1 VRYRFAGAVIDTGT
15 FELRAG
21 ERVVDLEPQVFD
33 VLAHLIAHRDRVVPK
48 EELLDSIWGN
58 RFVSE
63 SALTTRIK
71 QARQAV
77 GDDGQAQRVIRT
89 VHGRG
94 YRFVAAVEELGEP
107 RPAADAALAQRPGA
121 APDVGGSLEPTPRT
135 HYVLNDDASI
145 AYQAF
150 GEGPDVVLIAG
161 FTTNVEV
168 QWEHPAIARFLRRLG
183 SFCRVTILDKR
194 GSGLS
199 ERLGAGEAPPLEQ
212 RADDVRAV
220 MDAAG
225 IDRATVFGSS
235 EGGSLAVLLAAGHPD
250 RVERLVLHG
259 TWARHPWYQD
269 PDRVNLPWLERT
281 WGTGAVFS
289 QLADTMGA
297 TAAGR
302 RFLGRLERQAATPG
316 TARRLTELMCAIDVT
331 GVLSSISVPTL
342 VIQRTDDAISGMA
355 EAHDLVAGIP
365 NARLV
370 ELPGRDHFVFSGD
383 TAPILSAV
391 EEFVVGTSAGPV
403 SSDRFLAT
411 VLFADIVGSTRAAA
425 DVGDARWRRELDEFS
440 SIAARCVSEHRGELV
455 GFAGDGLLAIFDGP
469 GRGVRAACD
478 LRDALA
484 PVGTEIRAGI
494 HTAEIERR
502 GRDVAGIGVH
512 IASRIADV
520 ADPGSVWVSR
530 TVTDLV
536 AGCGLAFES
545 CGEHRLRGVPD
556 PWVLYEV
563 TI

>member
-1 VRYRFAGAVIDTGT
+1 MRYRFAGTVVDTET
-15 FELRAG
+15 YELRRG
-21 ERVVDLEPQVFD
+21 ERVVDVEPQVFD
-33 VLAHLIAHRDRVVPK
+33 VLAHLIAHRERVVSK
-48 EELLDSIWGN
+48 EELFDAVWGS

-71 QARQAV
+71 QVRHAV
-77 GDDGQAQRVIRT
+77 GDDGQSQRVIRT

-94 YRFVAAVEELGEP
+94 YHFVAPVEEIDDRSPRGAREP
-107 RPAADAALAQRPGA
+107 E
-121 APDVGGSLEPTPRT
+121 APLEPTPRT
-135 HYVLNDDASI
+135 RYVVNDGASI
-145 AYQAF
+145 AYQTF
-150 GEGPDVVLIAG
+150 GEGPDLVLIAG

-183 SFCRVTILDKR
+183 SFCRVTVLDKR

-199 ERLGAGEAPPLEQ
+199 ERVGPREAPPLEQ

-220 MDAAG
+220 MDAAGTAG

-235 EGGSLAVLLAAGHPD
+235 EGGSLAVLLAASNPG
-250 RVERLVLHG
+250 RVDRLVLHG
-259 TWARHPWYQD
+259 TWARHPWYLD
-269 PDRVNLPWLERT
+269 PDSLNLPWLDRT
-281 WGTGAVFS
+281 WGTGAVFT
-289 QLADTMGA
+289 QLAETMAA
-297 TAAGR
+297 TSSGR

-316 TARRLTELMCAIDVT
+316 TARRLVELMCAIDVT
-331 GVLSSISVPTL
+331 AVLPTISVPTL
-342 VIQRTDDAISGMA
+342 VIHRTDDTIVPIEHAR
-355 EAHDLVAGIP
+355 DLVTGIA
-365 NARLV
+365 NSRIV

-383 TAPILSAV
+383 TAPILTAV

-411 VLFADIVGSTRAAA
+411 VLFADIVASTNAAA
-425 DVGDARWRRELDEFS
+425 DVGDARWTRELDEFS
-440 SIAARCVSEHRGELV
+440 SIAARCTNEHRGELI

-478 LRDALA
+478 LRNALA
-484 PVGTEIRAGI
+484 PVGTEIRAGV

-536 AGCGLAFES
+536 AGCGLAFEPR
-545 CGEHRLRGVPD
+545 GEHQLRGVPD
-556 PWVLYEV
+556 AWALYEV

>member
-15 FELRAG
+15 YELRAG
-21 ERVVDLEPQVFD
+21 EGVVDVEPMVFD
-33 VLAHLIAHRDRVVPK
+33 VLAHLIAHRDRVVTK
-48 EELLDSIWGN
+48 EELLDAVWGD

-71 QARQAV
+71 QVRQAV
-77 GDDGQAQRVIRT
+77 GDDGQAQRVIKT

-94 YRFVAAVEELGEP
+94 YRFVAPIEELDESH
-107 RPAADAALAQRPGA
+107 PADTTVVHRLGGATDAE
-121 APDVGGSLEPTPRT
+121 APLEPTPRT
-135 HYVLNDDASI
+135 HYVVNDGVSI
-145 AYQAF
+145 AYQVF
-150 GEGPDVVLIAG
+150 GEGPDLVLIAG

-168 QWEHPAIARFLRRLG
+168 QWEHPAVARFLRRLG
-183 SFCRVTILDKR
+183 SFGRVTVLDKR

-199 ERLGAGEAPPLEQ
+199 ERVGPGEAPPLEQ
-212 RADDVRAV
+212 RAEDVRAV

-235 EGGSLAVLLAAGHPD
+235 EGGSLAVLLAAAQPD
-250 RVERLVLHG
+250 RVERLILHG
-259 TWARHPWYQD
+259 TWARHPWYLQ
-269 PDRVNLPWLERT
+269 PERVNLPWLEGT
-281 WGTGAVFS
+281 WGTGTVFTV
-289 QLADTMGA
+289 LAESMGA

-302 RFLGRLERQAATPG
+302 RFLGRLERQAATPS
-316 TARRLTELMCAIDVT
+316 TARRLAEMMIAIDVT

-342 VIQRTDDAISGMA
+342 VIQRDGDPLCAMDD
-355 EAHDLVAGIP
+355 AHDLIAGIP

-370 ELPGRDHFVFSGD
+370 ELPGRDHFLFSGD
-383 TAPILSAV
+383 TAPILAAV
-391 EEFVVGTSAGPV
+391 EEFVVGASPGPV
-403 SSDRFLAT
+403 SSHRFLAT
-411 VLFADIVGSTRAAA
+411 VLFADIVESTRAAA
-425 DVGDARWRRELDEFS
+425 DVGDARWTRELDEFS
-440 SIAARCVSEHRGELV
+440 SIAARCLREHRGELV
-455 GFAGDGLLAIFDGP
+455 GFAGDGLLATFDGP

-484 PVGTEIRAGI
+484 RHGTEIRAGI

-502 GRDVAGIGVH
+502 GSDVAGIGVH

-536 AGCGLAFES
+536 AGCGLAFEPR
-545 CGEHRLRGVPD
+545 GEHRLRGVPD
-556 PWVLYEV
+556 PWALYEV

>member
-1 VRYRFAGAVIDTGT
+1 MRYRFAGAVIDTGT
-15 FELRAG
+15 YELRAG
-21 ERVVDLEPQVFD
+21 DRVVDVEPQVFD
-33 VLAHLIAHRDRVVPK
+33 VLAHLIEHRDRVVTK
-48 EELLDSIWGN
+48 EELLDAVWGD

-71 QARQAV
+71 QARHAV
-77 GDDGQAQRVIRT
+77 DDDGQAQRVIKT

-94 YRFVAAVEELGEP
+94 YRFVAPLEELDEP
-107 RPAADAALAQRPGA
+107 RRAADVTPGRRPDDA
-121 APDVGGSLEPTPRT
+121 IDAEALEPTPAT
-135 HYVLNDDASI
+135 HYVVNDGASI
-145 AYQAF
+145 AYQVF
-150 GEGPDVVLIAG
+150 GQGPDLVLIAG

-183 SFCRVTILDKR
+183 SFCRVTIMDKR

-235 EGGSLAVLLAAGHPD
+235 EGGSLAVLLAAAHPD

-269 PDRVNLPWLERT
+269 PDRGNLPWTERT
-281 WGTGAVFS
+281 WGTGAVFT
-289 QLADTMGA
+289 QLAETMGA
-297 TAAGR
+297 TSAGR

-316 TARRLTELMCAIDVT
+316 TARRLVELMCAIDVT

-342 VIQRTDDAISGMA
+342 VIQRTDDPISGLDQ
-355 EAHDLVAGIP
+355 AHDLVTGIP
-365 NARLV
+365 NATLV
-370 ELPGRDHFVFSGD
+370 ALPGRDHFLFSGD

-391 EEFVVGTSAGPV
+391 EEFVVGAAPGPE
-403 SSDRFLAT
+403 SPDRFLAT
-411 VLFADIVGSTRAAA
+411 VLFADIVESTRAAA
-425 DVGDARWRRELDEFS
+425 DVGDARWTRELDEFS
-440 SIAARCVSEHRGELV
+440 SIAARCLNEHRGELV
-455 GFAGDGLLAIFDGP
+455 AFTGDGLLAIFDGP

-478 LRDALA
+478 LRSALA

-512 IASRIADV
+512 IASRIANV

-545 CGEHRLRGVPD
+545 RGEHRLRGVPD
-556 PWVLYEV
+556 QWVLYEV

>member
-1 VRYRFAGAVIDTGT
+1 VRYRFAGVVIDTGT
-15 FELRAG
+15 YELRAG
-21 ERVVDLEPQVFD
+21 DRVVDVEPQVFD
-33 VLAHLIAHRDRVVPK
+33 VLAQLIEHRDRVVTK
-48 EELLDSIWGN
+48 EELLDAVWGD

-71 QARQAV
+71 QARHAV
-77 GDDGQAQRVIRT
+77 GDDGQAQRVIKT

-94 YRFVAAVEELGEP
+94 YRFVAPVEELDAP
-107 RPAADAALAQRPGA
+107 RRAADVTPGRRPGDA
-121 APDVGGSLEPTPRT
+121 IDAEALEPTPAT
-135 HYVLNDDASI
+135 HYVVNDGASI
-145 AYQAF
+145 AYQVF
-150 GEGPDVVLIAG
+150 GQGPDLVLIAG

-183 SFCRVTILDKR
+183 SFCRVTIMDKR

-199 ERLGAGEAPPLEQ
+199 ERLGAGDAPPLEQ

-235 EGGSLAVLLAAGHPD
+235 EGGSLAVLLAAAHPD

-269 PDRVNLPWLERT
+269 PDRGYLPWTERT
-281 WGTGAVFS
+281 WGTGAVFA
-289 QLADTMGA
+289 QLAETMGA
-297 TAAGR
+297 TSAGR

-316 TARRLTELMCAIDVT
+316 SARRLVELMCAIDVT

-342 VIQRTDDAISGMA
+342 VIQRTDDPISGLD
-355 EAHDLVAGIP
+355 EAHDLVTGIP
-365 NARLV
+365 NATLV
-370 ELPGRDHFVFSGD
+370 ALPGRDHFLFSGD

-391 EEFVVGTSAGPV
+391 EEFVVGAAPGPE
-403 SSDRFLAT
+403 SPDRFLAT
-411 VLFADIVGSTRAAA
+411 VLFADIVESTRAAA
-425 DVGDARWRRELDEFS
+425 DVGDARWTRELDEFS
-440 SIAARCVSEHRGELV
+440 SIAARCLNEHRGELV
-455 GFAGDGLLAIFDGP
+455 AFTGDGLLAIFDGP

-478 LRDALA
+478 LRSALA
-484 PVGTEIRAGI
+484 PVGTEIRVGI

-502 GRDVAGIGVH
+502 GRDIAGIGVH

-545 CGEHRLRGVPD
+545 RGEHRLSGVPD
-556 PWVLYEV
+556 QWVLYEV